1 MNLGKLAE
9 ENVNVFNALTDSGF
23 PHTEAAHYIT
33 QGGFPTTE
41 SSVRRWRNANA
52 EQMRELPSEEFDD
65 SVFEEALPG
74 EAEAVAAGRVEEL
87 EEQNKKLRQ
96 SLNNTLG
103 KLADAKAKSEDLAN
117 AVYDAAADA
126 IAGLD
131 LKPVTVPAPDRRKSP
146 EVAVA
151 VLGDW
156 QLAKVTRDYSSAV
169 CEDRIELYGDKVL
182 KLTDIQRADHPVEE
196 LHVFLLGDLVEGEL
210 IFPGQQ
216 HLIDASLYEQVCISG
231 PRILGNFLR
240 KMMANFKKVHVSA
253 IPGNHGR
260 VGGRASADYNPE
272 TNADRML
279 YRITQQLLA
288 HEERLTWDIPDGNL
302 RDDTWY
308 TVAKIGNYSSMLF
321 HGGEG
326 QISFNMLGINRKVS
340 GWAMGAIP
348 EHFTDID
355 FGHYH
360 QPTQLTI
367 NRVTVRVNG
376 STESSNNFA
385 AKIVGAI
392 GRPSQGLRFV
402 DPRKGL
408 VTTEYPKVWLDES

>member
-1 MNLGKLAE
+1 MSLGKLAE
-9 ENVNVFNALTDSGF
+9 ENVDVFNALTDSGF

-33 QGGFPTTE
+33 QGGFSTTE
-41 SSVRRWRNANA
+41 ASVRRWRTANA
-52 EQMRELPSEEFDD
+52 EQMRERVNEEFDE
-65 SVFEEALPG
+65 SVFYDDILV
-74 EAEAVAAGRVEEL
+74 AESRAERVTEL
-87 EEQNKKLRQ
+87 EDQNDKLRK

-103 KLADAKAKSEDLAN
+103 KLADAKAKKEELAN
-117 AVYDAAADA
+117 AVYDAVTDA
-126 IAGLD
+126 MAGLE
-131 LKPVTVPAPDRRKSP
+131 LKPVTVPQSDQRKKSS

-156 QLAKVTRDYSSAV
+156 QLAKVTRDYSSSV
-169 CEDRIELYGDKVL
+169 CEQRIELYGDKVL
-182 KLTDIQRADHPVEE
+182 KLTEIQRADHPVEE
-196 LHVFLLGDLVEGEL
+196 LHVFLLGDIVEGEL
-210 IFPGQQ
+210 IFPGQS

-240 KMMANFKKVHVSA
+240 KMLFNFKKVHVSA

-272 TNADRML
+272 TNSDRML
-279 YRITQQLLA
+279 YRITQQLLQ

-308 TVAKIGNYSSMLF
+308 TVARIGEYSSMLF

-348 EHFTDID
+348 EHFNDID

-385 AKIVGAI
+385 TKIVGAI

-402 DPRKGL
+402 DPRKGQ
-408 VTTEYPKVWLDES
+408 VTTEYPKVWLDEV